1 MSKAHVH
8 IDMQDQQRHTQI
20 MYLQRDRHARTCEPL
35 DIHIQTVQSNSHTV
49 ATVSQREVHI
59 HKDAHTET
67 HTPLIKLNASD
78 IHTSSC
84 SQTQSPPLIP
94 THHGWRWG
102 QMVESTPRRVCVRV
116 CAHTSDSKVAIS
128 ITNKTKIP

>member
-1 MSKAHVH
+1 
-8 IDMQDQQRHTQI
+8 

-35 DIHIQTVQSNSHTV
+35 QIHIQTVQSNSHTA

-59 HKDAHTET
+59 PKDAHTET

-84 SQTQSPPLIP
+84 SQTQSPPP
-94 THHGWRWG
+94 TPTRGADGRVHPEAG
-102 QMVESTPRRVCVRV
+102 VCARVCT
-116 CAHTSDSKVAIS
+116 HLG
-128 ITNKTKIP
+128 